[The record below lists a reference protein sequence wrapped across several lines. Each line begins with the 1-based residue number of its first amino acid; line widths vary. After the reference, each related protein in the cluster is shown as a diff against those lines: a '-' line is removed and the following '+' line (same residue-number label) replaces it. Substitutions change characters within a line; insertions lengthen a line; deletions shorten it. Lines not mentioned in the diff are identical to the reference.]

1 MFTYVLRLG
10 ACCFRLIPSCDGL
23 LCVLLAL
30 SVWSLR
36 SAIPTVWPAQTAD
49 MCGAV
54 RRRSPFPSFASSS
67 WFCNDLISGK
77 IVTLPG
83 DADFPNTN
91 TRPTNSTLYPG
102 DSAGAGAA
110 GMQGQAPHPVFDQCS
125 CTQCR
130 ESRSTSTS
138 RTAGGDGGGGAAATA
153 ASSAMRQARE
163 NTSTMTLVD
172 LPEPLLVLICKDLG
186 YVCEHLNVRA
196 CVRVGV

>member
-1 MFTYVLRLG
+1 MAFC
-10 ACCFRLIPSCDGL
+10 ACC
-23 LCVLLAL
+23 
-30 SVWSLR
+30 W
-36 SAIPTVWPAQTAD
+36 
-49 MCGAV
+49 
-54 RRRSPFPSFASSS
+54 RSPFGAFVLRYPPYGLRILLTCVARYGGALLFLHSRLPHGF
-67 WFCNDLISGK
+67 LTIISGK

-186 YVCEHLNVRA
+186 YV
-196 CVRVGV
+196 